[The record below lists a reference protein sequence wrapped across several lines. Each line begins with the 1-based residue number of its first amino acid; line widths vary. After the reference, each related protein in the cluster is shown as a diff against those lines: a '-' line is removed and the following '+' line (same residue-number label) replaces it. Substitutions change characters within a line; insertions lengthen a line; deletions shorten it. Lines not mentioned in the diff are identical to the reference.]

1 MTDPRR
7 ITQECAVVWASTG
20 DQEQCLRSKYPG
32 NEATVNIWADGEAWP
47 SRDTET
53 FL

>member
-20 DQEQCLRSKYPG
+20 DQEQCLRSKYST

-47 SRDTET
+47 SRDTQT